1 MVKPFLG
8 HQLPFPFFCAGEEER
23 TNVVRH
29 NARRHRFD
37 ILREFLGALPLQGEE
52 PVDFVQK
59 ILRRRATELG
69 PHSSSENEETLE
81 RGGAGYQDVTR

>member
-1 MVKPFLG
+1 MRCWHAGAGRMVRPSLG

-29 NARRHRFD
+29 NARRHRRD

-52 PVDFVQK
+52 PVDFIQK
-59 ILRRRATELG
+59 IPRRRATELG
-69 PHSSSENEETLE
+69 PQSSTENEETLE
-81 RGGAGYQDVTR
+81 